1 MAVGTHLCGKPALS
15 GYDGG
20 MLKRWLYLSLA
31 GCLLFALPVGL
42 VADGFGQSRPSFSQI
57 VRYVQLAQLERVA
70 DRLRSAIPNPPQF
83 ELLVFDDPSINA
95 GATFGRVMVSTGMLN
110 FVRSDDELAVI
121 VGHEIAHLSLGH
133 VSQGAFRSSLLGLAS
148 LLVDSVYPGIGL
160 LTGQV
165 GRLFLNHY
173 NQDQEREADALGL
186 RYAFDAGYDPR
197 AGAEVMRRMARE
209 VPETA
214 TAGFFSSHPSS
225 PERATTLRQLAA
237 RLTANSPAPAPVALS
252 SPSPPTPRFERDEDA
267 CRRARSY
274 FYRALAARSLR
285 QKVRLYD
292 WGLGICP
299 HSPRARFELA
309 EVYARLGQTERA
321 TAQLRAVLRY
331 DPAYPGARQRLR
343 SLQQR

>member
-1 MAVGTHLCGKPALS
+1 MTDGVICAEWRPAAHLCGKPALT

-31 GCLLFALPVGL
+31 GCLLCALPVGL

-57 VRYVQLAQLERVA
+57 VRYVQLAQLERVT
-70 DRLRSAIPNPPQF
+70 DRLRSAIPNLPQF

-95 GATFGRVMVSTGMLN
+95 GATSGRVMVSTGMLN

-121 VGHEIAHLSLGH
+121 VGHEIAHLSLDH
-133 VSQGAFRSSLLGLAS
+133 VSQGVFRSSLLGLAS
-148 LLVDSVYPGIGL
+148 LLVDSIYPGIGL

-225 PERATTLRQLAA
+225 PERAATLRQLAA
-237 RLTANSPAPAPVALS
+237 RLTAEQPRSGARRPVASVPAGAPVRAGRRRLPPGAVVLLPGSGRPLPAPESAAL
-252 SPSPPTPRFERDEDA
+252 
-267 CRRARSY
+267 
-274 FYRALAARSLR
+274 
-285 QKVRLYD
+285 
-292 WGLGICP
+292 
-299 HSPRARFELA
+299 
-309 EVYARLGQTERA
+309 RLGPGYLS
-321 TAQLRAVLRY
+321 AQ
-331 DPAYPGARQRLR
+331 PAGAF
-343 SLQQR
+343 